1 MVGPTLLKDMDGMKI
16 KCLAAGAE
24 MSAAINVDGE
34 LYTWGSAKNGAQVSA
49 RGEAYPSN
57 LLLPMIFASEEHLFS

>member
-1 MVGPTLLKDMDGMKI
+1 
-16 KCLAAGAE
+16 
-24 MSAAINVDGE
+24 MSAAINSEGE

-57 LLLPMIFASEEHLFS
+57 LMLPTFFAS

>member
-1 MVGPTLLKDMDGMKI
+1 VVGPTPIKDLDGMTF
-16 KCLAAGAE
+16 KCLTAGAE
-24 MSAAINVDGE
+24 MSAAINSEGE

-57 LLLPMIFASEEHLFS
+57 LMLPTFFAS

>member
-24 MSAAINVDGE
+24 LSAAINDDGE
-34 LYTWGSAKNGAQVSA
+34 LYTWGSAKNGSQVNA
-49 RGEAYPSN
+49 RGGTYPSN
-57 LLLPMIFASEEHLFS
+57 LLLPTVFASEDHLFS